1 MDVSLRGVGKTYR
14 GGITALDRLDLD
26 IPPGMLG
33 VLGPNGAGKTTL
45 MRILAGVSRPDRG
58 SVRAGG
64 WDLARPRDR
73 RQFQERLGYLPRD
86 LGLYPEL
93 TGRRFLDYAGTL
105 KGMSSPRR
113 RHRRVDAVLHLAG
126 LEEVADRPAGGYSG
140 GMRRRLGLAQ
150 ALLNDPAVLL
160 LDEPTAGLD
169 PEEQTRVRILLASLA
184 GQRTV
189 VLATRD
195 AADVSGT
202 CRRCVVLAGGR
213 MIFQGEAAGL
223 ARAADGLVWSVQTD
237 RPLSALQ
244 AATVASAVRL
254 PDRTVYRVIAP
265 APPLPSAR
273 PLRPGLEDGYLALI
287 RQHARAPARALP
299 D

>member
-1 MDVSLRGVGKTYR
+1 MDVTLRGIRKTYR
-14 GGITALDRLDLD
+14 GGVTALDRLDLD
-26 IPPGMLG
+26 IPPGLFG
-33 VLGPNGAGKTTL
+33 LLGPNGAGKTTL

-58 SVRAGG
+58 SVRAGD
-64 WDLARPRDR
+64 WDLGRPRER
-73 RQFQERLGYLPRD
+73 RQFQGQLGYLPRD

-93 TGRRFLDYAGTL
+93 SGRRFLDYAGTL
-105 KGMSSPRR
+105 KGLSSPRR
-113 RHRRVDAVLHLAG
+113 RHRRVDEVLG
-126 LEEVADRPAGGYSG
+126 LTGLDAVADRAAGGYSG

-169 PEEQTRVRILLASLA
+169 PQEQTRIRVLLVSLA

-189 VLATRD
+189 VLATRSVT
-195 AADVSGT
+195 DVSST
-202 CRRCVVLAGGR
+202 CGRCAVLAGGQV
-213 MIFQGEAAGL
+213 IFQGETAEL

-237 RPLSALQ
+237 RPLSEAQ
-244 AATVASAVRL
+244 AAAVVSAVRL

-265 APPLPSAR
+265 APPLPSAQ

-287 RQHARAPARALP
+287 RRRGAGPQ
-299 D
+299 

>member
-1 MDVSLRGVGKTYR
+1 
-14 GGITALDRLDLD
+14 
-26 IPPGMLG
+26 
-33 VLGPNGAGKTTL
+33 

-58 SVRAGG
+58 SVQAGG

-73 RQFQERLGYLPRD
+73 RRFQERLGYLPRD

-169 PEEQTRVRILLASLA
+169 PGEQTWVRMLLASLA

-195 AADVSGT
+195 AADVSST

-223 ARAADGLVWSVQTD
+223 ARAAEGLVWSVQTD

-254 PDRTVYRVIAP
+254 PDRTVYRVISP
-265 APPLPSAR
+265 APPLPSAQ

>member
-1 MDVSLRGVGKTYR
+1 MDVSLRGVRKTYR

-26 IPPGMLG
+26 IPPGMFG

-64 WDLARPRDR
+64 WDLTRPRER

-126 LEEVADRPAGGYSG
+126 LDEVADRPAGGYSG
-140 GMRRRLGLAQ
+140 GMRRRLGVAQ

-169 PEEQTRVRILLASLA
+169 PEERTRVRMLLASLA

-195 AADVSGT
+195 AADVSST
-202 CRRCVVLAGGR
+202 CRRCAVLAGGR
-213 MIFQGEAAGL
+213 VIFQGEVAGL
-223 ARAADGLVWSVQTD
+223 ARAADGQVWSVETD

-244 AATVASAVRL
+244 AAAVVSAVRL
-254 PDRTVYRVIAP
+254 PDRTVYRVLSP
-265 APPLPSAR
+265 APPLPSAQ
-273 PLRPGLEDGYLALI
+273 PLRPGLEDGYLALV
-287 RQHARAPARALP
+287 RRAAPGGRP
-299 D
+299 R